1 MRRFLTSSTVSI
13 PWSYE
18 GHNHSPE
25 AYFQNDPT
33 LTYEEKQELLK
44 EAEKDSV
51 IFANTVCALAEFISA
66 LPENI
71 NEICFCF
78 SCPDRLVRDT
88 MVLSMRSLAFL
99 PSNCSR
105 YERKSMFPWLKHS
118 NNTTTNNNLIA
129 ESNENEKIETKRILN
144 KKEEENIILKKER
157 NELTLQLLE
166 SREELVNLK
175 NKLNTIQNSS
185 TNSSNNDN
193 KRNSLNNSNNN
204 INKKGIIDEPF
215 NGFPPSNTE
224 TNSNNNNNTNT
235 TGSNNNTSS
244 SNMSDG
250 KAEAFKQLSS
260 KIIELEN
267 KLAVASKREVRE
279 RRLFLSFSFSFS
291 AVLYISADTMLYT
304 VYKYYI
310 FL

>member
-118 NNTTTNNNLIA
+118 NNTNNLIA

-235 TGSNNNTSS
+235 TGSNNSTSS

-279 RRLFLSFSFSFS
+279 RGGYFFLLVLVFL
-291 AVLYISADTMLYT
+291 LYISADT
-304 VYKYYI
+304 VYITTIYSCNPY
-310 FL
+310 